1 MKQVT
6 KQQLESSIVS
16 ALSILDEDTF
26 TSLCDNG
33 QIAILKMAKLVGFD
47 IAKFA
52 PEKEYIVEFCSAHFY
67 IPANDDIKNYTA
79 KIIVYDKSGKE
90 FYSESIHYSDFS
102 QTDRF

>member
-16 ALSILDEDTF
+16 ALAILDEDTF
-26 TSLCDNG
+26 SSLCDDG
-33 QIAILKMAKLVGFD
+33 QDAILKMAKLVGFD

-52 PEKEYIVEFCSAHFY
+52 AEKEYTVEFCSDQFY

-79 KIIVYDKSGKE
+79 KLIVYDKSGKE
-90 FYSESIHYSDFS
+90 FYSESIHYNGIS
-102 QTDRF
+102 QSEKY